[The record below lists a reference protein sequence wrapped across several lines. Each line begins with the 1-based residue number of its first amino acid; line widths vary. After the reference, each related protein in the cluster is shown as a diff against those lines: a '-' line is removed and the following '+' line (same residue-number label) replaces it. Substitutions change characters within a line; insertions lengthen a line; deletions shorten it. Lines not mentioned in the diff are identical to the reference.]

1 MAIYHLHYLL
11 RCHFPLGCLGSA
23 FIVGRQTQQVKHLW
37 KEGTNTMF
45 DSEANDQPHMMHRE
59 NNRYQDVQQV
69 GFPLSK
75 GIPQGFRS
83 I

>member
-1 MAIYHLHYLL
+1 MDINHLHCLL
-11 RCHFPLGCLGSA
+11 RCHFPIGRLGSA

-37 KEGTNTMF
+37 KESANTMF
-45 DSEANDQPHMMHRE
+45 DSVANDQPRVTHRE
-59 NNRYQDVQQV
+59 NNQHQDVQQV
-69 GFPLSK
+69 GCSFSK

>member
-1 MAIYHLHYLL
+1 MTIFHLN
-11 RCHFPLGCLGSA
+11 FPLGRLGSA

-45 DSEANDQPHMMHRE
+45 DSIANDQPHMTHRE
-59 NNRYQDVQQV
+59 SYQYQDVQQV
-69 GFPLSK
+69 GFSLSK